1 MRGGEVNYMP
11 FSFKGGIHPDDKKAL
26 TENKAIEEI
35 AAPAQ
40 VILPVSMHIG
50 APTNPLVSVGDTVK
64 VGQRIA
70 ESAAAVSSPVHASV
84 SGTVSAIEPR
94 LHPNGSMVL
103 SIVIDNDFQNTPAE
117 ELKPVDRFSALGAD
131 ELAEIAKD
139 AGLVGLGGAAFPL
152 HIKIKS
158 AIGKVDT
165 LIINGAEC
173 EPYITSDNRLMLEHT
188 DELIE
193 GATIIMKA
201 LGLDKVHIAVES
213 NKREAIARLRRIAE
227 QKSHIKLEVLRTKYP
242 QGSEK
247 HLIKAVTGREVP
259 PGGLPA
265 DVGAINVNVA
275 SAVALYNAV
284 QSGMPLTHKVV
295 TVSGECVAN
304 PKNLRVPLGTPIGEL
319 FDACGGLKEE
329 PSEILMGGPM
339 MGIGQYSVD
348 VPVIKGTNAV
358 LALTGKDNIFDDEPT
373 CIRCG
378 KCVSVCPMNL
388 MPIYINMYANKG
400 RLDECERYR
409 VLDCI
414 ECGCCSYSCPGR
426 LHLVQAFRKAKQEII
441 AEKKKKGV

>member
-1 MRGGEVNYMP
+1 MP
-11 FSFKGGIHPDDKKAL
+11 FSFKGGIHPEDKKAL
-26 TENKAIEEI
+26 TENKAIEVI
-35 AAPAQ
+35 PAPAQ

-50 APTNPLVSVGDTVK
+50 APCNPLVAAGDTVK

-70 ESAAAVSSPVHASV
+70 ESTAPVSAPVHASV
-84 SGTVSAIEPR
+84 SGTVVAVEPR
-94 LHPNGSMVL
+94 LHPNGSMVM
-103 SIVIDNDFQNTPAE
+103 SVVIENDFQDTPE
-117 ELKPVDRFSALGAD
+117 QELKPVDKFQDLTAE

-173 EPYITSDNRLMLEHT
+173 EPYITSDNRMMLEHT

-213 NKREAIARLRRIAE
+213 NKREAIAKLRRISE

-265 DVGAINVNVA
+265 DAGAINVNVA
-275 SAVALYNAV
+275 SVIALYRAV
-284 QSGMPLTHKVV
+284 EQGKPLTHKVV
-295 TVSGECVAN
+295 TVSGEAVAN
-304 PKNLRVPLGTPIGEL
+304 PKNLLVPLGTPIGEL
-319 FDACGGLKEE
+319 IDACGGLKEE
-329 PSEILMGGPM
+329 PSEIIMGGPM

-348 VPVIKGTNAV
+348 VPVIKGTNAI
-358 LALTGKDNIFDDEPT
+358 LALIGKDDVFEEDPV

-378 KCVSVCPMNL
+378 KCVTVCPMNL

-400 RLDECERYR
+400 RLDECEKYR
-409 VLDCI
+409 VMDCI
-414 ECGCCSYSCPGR
+414 ECGCCSYTCPGR
-426 LHLVQAFRKAKQEII
+426 LHLVQTFRKAKQAII
-441 AEKKKKGV
+441 AEKKKGQ

>member
-1 MRGGEVNYMP
+1 MP
-11 FSFKGGIHPDDKKAL
+11 FSFKGGIHPEDKKAL
-26 TENKAIEEI
+26 TENKSIEAIP
-35 AAPAQ
+35 APAQ
-40 VILPVSMHIG
+40 VVLPVSMHIG
-50 APTNPLVSVGDTVK
+50 APCNPLVAAGDTVK

-70 ESAAAVSSPVHASV
+70 ESTAPVSAPVHASV
-84 SGTVSAIEPR
+84 SGTVVAVEPR
-94 LHPNGSMVL
+94 LHPNGSMVM
-103 SIVIDNDFQNTPAE
+103 SVVIENDFQDTPVQ
-117 ELKPVDRFSALGAD
+117 ELKPVDKFQDLTAE

-165 LIINGAEC
+165 FIINGAEC
-173 EPYITSDNRLMLEHT
+173 EPYITSDNRMMLEHT

-213 NKREAIARLRRIAE
+213 NKREAIAKLRRISE

-265 DVGAINVNVA
+265 DAGAININVA
-275 SAVALYNAV
+275 SVIALYRAV
-284 QSGMPLTHKVV
+284 EQGLPLTHKVV
-295 TVSGECVAN
+295 TVSGEAVAN
-304 PKNLRVPLGTPIGEL
+304 PKNLLVPLGTPIGEL
-319 FDACGGLKEE
+319 IDACGGLKEE
-329 PSEILMGGPM
+329 PSEIIMGGPM

-348 VPVIKGTNAV
+348 VPVIKGTNAI
-358 LALTGKDNIFDDEPT
+358 LALVGKDDVFEEDPV

-378 KCVSVCPMNL
+378 KCVTVCPMNL

-400 RLDECERYR
+400 KLDECEKYR
-409 VLDCI
+409 VMDCI
-414 ECGCCSYSCPGR
+414 ECGCCSYTCPGR
-426 LHLVQAFRKAKQEII
+426 LHLVQTFRKVKQAII
-441 AEKKKKGV
+441 AEKKKGQ